1 MISIFIIVML
11 ASVVIFALVIVLGVF
26 IIKKNINDAKISNQT
41 QIGYQPTNNQNYI
54 NGNFNGGYN
63 YQNNPNSQN
72 VAPPVVGQSRFC
84 SKCGAI
90 VTLGQNFCPNCGEK
104 MP

>member
-26 IIKKNINDAKISNQT
+26 IIKKNINDAKNSNQT
-41 QIGYQPTNNQNYI
+41 QMGYQPTNNQNYI

-63 YQNNPNSQN
+63 YQITPIRKTLLRLLLVSRDFAQN
-72 VAPPVVGQSRFC
+72 VVQ
-84 SKCGAI
+84 
-90 VTLGQNFCPNCGEK
+90 
-104 MP
+104 